1 MDLANNEAQ
10 SEKLHFLDY
19 WRIIRVR
26 KTIIFT
32 VFILVLLSTIGA
44 TLYWPK
50 SFSSMVKISV
60 EKDQTDVEGPFKNYQ
75 LSYGIDPFW
84 VQTEFERITSKPVL
98 YRVIHD
104 LDLNRRWTERYKL
117 EKVLSDEETYDI
129 LEKRIRAK
137 QSRNTS
143 NIEIWVYSSAQN
155 NEPASTEVAKKE
167 AAEIA
172 NKIADVYRQIRLEQ
186 RREMKSG
193 GIKTL
198 ETKLKEKNDEV
209 AQMQKA
215 VNDMRRTNNIIDL
228 GEGGGG
234 PNTISAPSLPT
245 ETLRH
250 FEQLRIE
257 ANAEYTQYATLLDQ
271 IKKIS
276 RNGIRNALATAYPD
290 PRLSELLLNLAQ
302 AQSRYNSLSPD
313 LGKEHPELAKARLI
327 VETYDQQ
334 INETVTG
341 IVQGLETRVASLGA
355 KLKEIESEV
364 EAAKQEQIAMSAKY
378 RPYFDAKRD
387 LETLLRVRDALKMK
401 TEEER
406 IEAEIPVSS
415 GVRVVDP
422 AAPALKPA
430 RPIVWLNIS
439 LGVVVGLVLGVG
451 LAFFIEYLDTN
462 VKTIDDVERALQA
475 PVLGVIPQ
483 DVGLVLDEGQESPHA
498 EAYRVLRTNILF
510 SRKDE
515 KWNTLT
521 IVSGG
526 VGEGKSTTIMNLATV
541 FAQNGDRVLIV
552 DSDLRRPTLHKI
564 LRLHNNIGL
573 TNYLL
578 RQNTLEEVIQQTSL
592 PTLHFLPSG
601 KLPSSSMGI
610 LSSAQMKD
618 LINELKAR
626 YDFVFFDSPPIMG
639 VSDASILASEVDMT
653 LQVVQYRRYPQAMTV
668 RAKQSIQKIGG
679 NMVGVVLNNISVGAG
694 DNYYYYSGYY
704 YSNRNDDSDSK
715 SRRREKKIAPD
726 VAKA

>member
-10 SEKLHFLDY
+10 PEKLHFLDY
-19 WRIIRVR
+19 WRIIQVR

-50 SFSSMVKISV
+50 SYSSMVKISV
-60 EKDQTDVEGPFKNYQ
+60 ERDQSDVEVFKTQ
-75 LSYGIDPFW
+75 GGFGIDPFW

-98 YRVIHD
+98 YRVIHN
-104 LDLNRRWTERYKL
+104 LNLNQRWTERYKL
-117 EKVLSDEETYDI
+117 EKPLVDEETYDL
-129 LEKRIRAK
+129 LEKQTKAK

-143 NIEIWVYSSAQN
+143 NIEIWVYSRDK
-155 NEPASTEVAKKE
+155 EE

-172 NKIADVYRQIRLEQ
+172 NEIAKVYRDIRTDQ
-186 RREMKSG
+186 RKEMKSG
-193 GIKTL
+193 AIKILTV
-198 ETKLKEKNDEV
+198 KLKEKNDEV
-209 AQMQKA
+209 AAMQKE
-215 VNDMRRTNNIIDL
+215 VNDMRRSNNIIDL
-228 GEGGGG
+228 AEGTYA
-234 PNTISAPSLPT
+234 NQMSAQTLPA

-257 ANAEYTQYATLLDQ
+257 ANAEYTQYSTLLDQ
-271 IKKIS
+271 IKKLD
-276 RNGIRNALATAYPD
+276 RATIRNALATAYPD
-290 PRLSELLLNLAQ
+290 PRLSELLLNLGQ
-302 AQSRYNSLSPD
+302 AQSKLNSLSPD
-313 LGKEHPELAKARLI
+313 LGKEHPDYAKAKLV
-327 VETYDQQ
+327 VENLEQQ
-334 INETVTG
+334 VNDTVNG
-341 IVQGLETRVASLGA
+341 IIQGLGTRVASLGA
-355 KLKEIESEV
+355 KLKEIEMEV
-364 EAAKQEQIAMSAKY
+364 EKAKQEQISLSGKY
-378 RPYFDAKRD
+378 RPYFDVKRD
-387 LETLLRVRDALKMK
+387 LENLLRVRDALSMR

-406 IEAEIPVSS
+406 IEADIPVTG
-415 GVRVVDP
+415 GVRIVDF
-422 AAPALKPA
+422 AVPALKPA
-430 RPIVWLNIS
+430 RPIVPLNIA
-439 LGVVVGLVLGVG
+439 LGVVVGLILGVG

-462 VKTIDDVERALQA
+462 VKTIDDVERALQS
-475 PVLGVIPQ
+475 PVLGVIPK

-515 KWNTLT
+515 KWNTMT

-541 FAQNGDRVLIV
+541 FAQNGDRVIIV

-564 LRLHNNIGL
+564 LRLSNSIGL

-578 RQNTLEEVIQQTSL
+578 RQNTLDEVIQPTNL
-592 PTLHFLPSG
+592 PNLSFLPSG

-618 LINELKAR
+618 LIHELKSR

-653 LQVVQYRRYPQAMTV
+653 LQVVQYRRYPQAMTL

-679 NMVGVVLNNISVGAG
+679 NMVGVVLNNISVGSG

-704 YSNRNDDSDSK
+704 YSNRNADEGETK
-715 SRRREKKIAPD
+715 SHRREKKIAPD
-726 VAKA
+726 VTKA

>member
-1 MDLANNEAQ
+1 MDLANNDAQ
-10 SEKLHFLDY
+10 PEKLHFLDY
-19 WRIIRVR
+19 WRIVKVR

-32 VFILVLLSTIGA
+32 VFILVLATTVGLTI
-44 TLYWPK
+44 YWPK
-50 SFSSMVKISV
+50 SYASMVKISV
-60 EKDQTDVEGPFKNYQ
+60 EKDTTDVEGPFRNYQ
-75 LSYGIDPFW
+75 VSSYIDPFW

-98 YRVIHD
+98 YRVIHN

-117 EKVLSDEETYDI
+117 EKPLVDEETYEI
-129 LEKRIRAK
+129 LENQVRAK
-137 QSRNTS
+137 QSKNTS
-143 NIEIWVYSSAQN
+143 NIEIWVYSRD
-155 NEPASTEVAKKE
+155 KKE
-167 AAEIA
+167 APEIA
-172 NKIADVYRQIRLEQ
+172 NDIVEVYRQIRAEQ
-186 RREMKSG
+186 RSETKARG
-193 GIKTL
+193 LKTL
-198 ETKLKEKNDEV
+198 LENLDKKNKEVES
-209 AQMQKA
+209 AQKA
-215 VNDMRRTNNIIDL
+215 VGEMRRTNNIIDL
-228 GEGGGG
+228 SEGAYA
-234 PNTISAPSLPT
+234 NTQSAPTFSGD
-245 ETLRH
+245 TLRQI
-250 FEQLRIE
+250 EQRRIE
-257 ANAEYTQYATLLDQ
+257 ANDEYVQYSTLLNEIKQ
-271 IKKIS
+271 IDRK
-276 RNGIRNALATAYPD
+276 GLGNALATAYPD

-302 AQSRYNSLSPD
+302 SHRKLNSLSPD
-313 LGKEHPELAKARLI
+313 LGKEHPEYAKAKLI
-327 VETYDQQ
+327 QESDEND
-334 INETVTG
+334 IKDTVTG
-341 IVQGLETRVASLGA
+341 IIQGLGARVASLKA
-355 KLKEIESEV
+355 KLTEIEVEV
-364 EAAKQEQIAMSAKY
+364 EKAKQEQISLSAKY
-378 RPYFDAKRD
+378 RPYYDAKRD
-387 LETLLRVRDALKMK
+387 LDTLLRVRDALKMK

-406 IEAEIPVSS
+406 IESEIPVSS

-422 AAPALKPA
+422 AVAALKPA
-430 RPIVWLNIS
+430 RPIVPLNIA
-439 LGVVVGLVLGVG
+439 LGVIVGLILGVG

-462 VKTIDDVERALQA
+462 VKTIDDVERALQS

-564 LRLHNNIGL
+564 LRLSNAKGL

-578 RQNTLEEVIQQTSL
+578 RQNSLDEVIQETTL
-592 PTLHFLPSG
+592 PTLHFLASG

-618 LINELKAR
+618 LIHELKSR

-653 LQVVQYRRYPQAMTV
+653 LQVVQYRRYPQAMTL

-679 NMVGVVLNNISVGAG
+679 NMIGIVLNNISVGSG

-704 YSNRNDDSDSK
+704 YSNRNSDSDDK
-715 SRRREKKIAPD
+715 PKRGEKKIAPAA
-726 VAKA
+726 AKA